1 MIAAQLETSEAR
13 RGRMVT
19 RALFSGSG
27 RRAFRG
33 MGVRPQ
39 EVGVVGRKHASVIIS
54 AGTLIAPDRDLS
66 PGYAVIEGG
75 RIAQV
80 ASGPPPPGAAGSRLA
95 FPDGTLVPGFIDLQT
110 NGGAGIDCLRCGPD
124 AYDTLGRY
132 LAATG
137 VTAFLPT
144 ITSAPLEEMRR
155 AIEVAGAA
163 AGRRGPGP
171 QILGVHLEGPYL
183 NPLRRGA
190 HRAQDLR
197 HPSVAEIAETHRR
210 AQGLLRMVTLAPE
223 LEGAEAVVRWL
234 VSERVTVA
242 VGHTDAGFDEI
253 VTASAWGA
261 RMATHVF
268 NAMRGFHHREPG
280 AAGAALLTPALTV
293 GVIADLVH
301 LHPASLQIIARVA
314 GMGRIALVTDALSA
328 AGMGR
333 GTFSLGSQAVEVRDG
348 VPRLADG
355 TLAGSTLAMVR
366 GVYNFARAA
375 GVSLREAVGAATLVP
390 ARLLGLPHK
399 GRLAPGADA
408 DLVALGRDGSVAL
421 TLARGE
427 VAFRRGGSP

>member
-1 MIAAQLETSEAR
+1 
-13 RGRMVT
+13 
-19 RALFSGSG
+19 
-27 RRAFRG
+27 
-33 MGVRPQ
+33 
-39 EVGVVGRKHASVIIS
+39 VIIS
-54 AGTLIAPDRDLS
+54 AGTLVSPDRDLS

-75 RIAQV
+75 RITQV
-80 ASGPPPPGAAGSRLA
+80 ASGDPPPTRADPHLA
-95 FPDGTLVPGFIDLQT
+95 FPDGTLVPGFIDLQV
-110 NGGAGIDCLRCGPD
+110 NGGAGVDCMRCGPEG
-124 AYDTLGRY
+124 YDILGRY

-155 AIEVAGAA
+155 AVEVAGAA
-163 AGRRGPGP
+163 AGRRGPAP

-197 HPSVAEIAETHRR
+197 HPSVPEIAETQRR
-210 AQGLLRMVTLAPE
+210 AKGLLRMVTLAPE

-234 VSERVTVA
+234 VSERITVA
-242 VGHTDAGFDEI
+242 VGHTDAGYDDI
-253 VTASAWGA
+253 ITAAAWGA
-261 RMATHVF
+261 RMVTHVF

-280 AAGAALLTPALTV
+280 AAGAALLAPVLTV

-314 GMGRIALVTDALSA
+314 GMGRVALVTDAISA

-333 GTFSLGSQAVEVRDG
+333 GNFSLGSQTVEVRDG

-355 TLAGSTLAMVR
+355 TFAGSVLAMVR

-375 GVSLREAVGAATLVP
+375 SVSLREAVQAATLVP
-390 ARLLGLPHK
+390 ARLLGLTHK
-399 GRLAPGADA
+399 GRIVAGADA
-408 DLVALGRDGSVAL
+408 DLVVLDREGSVAL
-421 TLARGE
+421 TLVGGE
-427 VAFRRGGSP
+427 VAFRRGAQP